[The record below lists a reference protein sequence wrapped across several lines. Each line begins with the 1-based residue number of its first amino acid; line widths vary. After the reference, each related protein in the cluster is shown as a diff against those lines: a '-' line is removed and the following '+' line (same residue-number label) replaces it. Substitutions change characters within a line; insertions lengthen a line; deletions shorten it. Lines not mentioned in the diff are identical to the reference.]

1 MYRSYY
7 NLAEKPFKLTADP
20 KFLWLGEKHKEALAT
35 LKYGVIDQKG
45 FILVSGDVGTG
56 KTTLINALLESI
68 DENILVANIKDPA
81 LNLIDFLNFIA
92 ISFDIPQKFTNKV
105 DFIVYFSQFLKKAY
119 SEDKCVLLIID
130 EVHSLSKELLE
141 HIRLLSNIE
150 LPEEKLIN
158 IFFVG
163 QNEIHQT
170 LALPEC
176 RAIRQRISL
185 AYQIKP
191 LSESETCEYIKHR
204 LKIAGTEKHIFT
216 EGAVREIY
224 HFSNGYP
231 RLVNIICDLSLLTGY
246 SQDLKK
252 ITPAVVLECSQ
263 EYNFINNTIENTPLN
278 SKQQHHPEFRLPYI
292 KCPFKEV
299 REVEDTFSGKTE
311 TQVMSSSQPAI
322 IRESS
327 NLKQETRYHD
337 NESVIAAAAKQIRKK
352 LFPRTGPVSFAS
364 RWQKTLLSR
373 ATAVPFTGWLRKRW
387 FFWVPAAF
395 LTLIII
401 VFAGFSQKED
411 ALKDRGQ
418 KPADSE
424 FNLVTTSAVKADS
437 HIILETPEKKIA
449 KIPSGQSQKTSPT
462 DASKTLKPTTFELAK
477 KSLDHRDFSRAVEL
491 FEQAMAQN
499 PTNAPAI
506 KTYYSEALREQAETV
521 LVKDPYTSKKLL
533 VKAVEADPKN
543 AGAFFDLGKLHT
555 KSKDYKKAI
564 IAYQE
569 AANLNYRSSDAYY
582 NLGFIYATTKEF
594 AVAEKMFLRVVDLKP
609 QYLDKVLFNLAVV
622 QQKQGKKRQCIES
635 LEKAMKINPDNQR
648 ARQYLQRLKNDKGMS

>member
-56 KTTLINALLESI
+56 KTTLINALLENI

-92 ISFDIPQKFTNKV
+92 ISFNISQKFTSKV
-105 DFIVYFSQFLKKAY
+105 DFIVYFSQFLKKVY
-119 SEDKCVLLIID
+119 SENKCVLLIID

-150 LPEEKLIN
+150 LPDEKLIN

-191 LSESETCEYIKHR
+191 LSESETSEYIKHR
-204 LKIAGTEKHIFT
+204 LKIAGTEKVIFT
-216 EGAVREIY
+216 ESAVREIY

-231 RLVNIICDLSLLTGY
+231 RLVNIICDLSLLAGY

-263 EYNFINNTIENTPLN
+263 EYNFINNTIEYTPLN
-278 SKQQHHPEFRLPYI
+278 SKEYYNPEFRFHYTN
-292 KCPFKEV
+292 CPFSKNMA
-299 REVEDTFSGKTE
+299 VEDSSFEKTK
-311 TQVMSSSQPAI
+311 TQDMSSSQPAI
-322 IRESS
+322 TRESS
-327 NLKQETRYHD
+327 TLKQDTRYHN
-337 NESVIAAAAKQIRKK
+337 NESVITAAAKQIRKK
-352 LFPRTGPVSFAS
+352 LFPRTSPVSFAS
-364 RWQKTLLSR
+364 RWQNTLLSWV
-373 ATAVPFTGWLRKRW
+373 TAVPLTGWLRKRQY
-387 FFWVPAAF
+387 FWMPAAF

-401 VFAGFSQKED
+401 VSAGFFQKEA

-418 KPADSE
+418 KPAVAE
-424 FNLVTTSAVKADS
+424 FNVVTTPAVKADS
-437 HIILETPEKKIA
+437 HIIPETPEKKMA
-449 KIPSGQSQKTSPT
+449 KIPSELSQKTSPA
-462 DASKTLKPTTFELAK
+462 DSSKTLKPTPFELAK
-477 KSLDHRDFSRAVEL
+477 KSLDQRNFSQAVEL
-491 FEQAMAQN
+491 FEQATAQN

-506 KTYYSEALREQAETV
+506 KTYYSLALRKQAETI

-533 VKAVEADPKN
+533 VKAVEVNPKN
-543 AGAFFDLGKLHT
+543 AAAFFDLGKLHT

-582 NLGFIYATTKEF
+582 NLGFIYASTRDYAT
-594 AVAEKMFLRVVDLKP
+594 AEKMFLRVVDLSP
-609 QYLDKVLFNLAVV
+609 QYIDKVLFNLAVV
-622 QQKQGKKRQCIES
+622 QQKQGEKQQCIEN
-635 LEKAMKINPDNQR
+635 LEKAIKINPNNQR
-648 ARQYLQRLKNDKGMS
+648 AQQYLHRLKNDKVVS